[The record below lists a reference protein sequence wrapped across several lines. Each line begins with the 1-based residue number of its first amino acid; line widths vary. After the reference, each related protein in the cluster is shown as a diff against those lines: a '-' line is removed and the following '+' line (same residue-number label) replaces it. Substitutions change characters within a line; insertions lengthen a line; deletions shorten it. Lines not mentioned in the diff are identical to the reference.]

1 MTSLGLG
8 KQLFLSY
15 LLADRAR
22 RISYRVF
29 TDILVQSVT
38 STTTSNVTSRHR
50 GPKPKLRAGVAC
62 AALFPTLQ
70 FYLHNRLSYYVAHY
84 ISSSSVVSRALC
96 PTRAFEVRA
105 SSSSARLPLCQ
116 ISFFF
121 AASIAL
127 GEKLRT
133 ESSNH
138 SPSLFDADFY
148 NFGTPSISLDRV
160 KL

>member
-22 RISYRVF
+22 RIVSYRVF

-105 SSSSARLPLCQ
+105 SSTSARGGATVLKVGGQ
-116 ISFFF
+116 ILRAKRAEKFFLTPPRF
-121 AASIAL
+121 LAS
-127 GEKLRT
+127 G
-133 ESSNH
+133 
-138 SPSLFDADFY
+138 
-148 NFGTPSISLDRV
+148 GTKYCLDS
-160 KL
+160 